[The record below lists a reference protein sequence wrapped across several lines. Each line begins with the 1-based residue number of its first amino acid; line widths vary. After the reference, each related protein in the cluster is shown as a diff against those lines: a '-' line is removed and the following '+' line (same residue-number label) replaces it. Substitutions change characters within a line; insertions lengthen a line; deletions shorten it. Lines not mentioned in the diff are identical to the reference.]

1 MTYFVQ
7 FNSVEFF
14 KLIFS
19 WRSVFFG
26 NSIETEFIHP
36 GAIRYSMSLFHFS
49 LLEHSHCIFFFL
61 VISKK
66 QLKILLLL
74 IILLCYSLDSVV
86 KNLIQI

>member
-1 MTYFVQ
+1 MTYYVQ

-19 WRSVFFG
+19 WRSVFCG

-49 LLEHSHCIFFFL
+49 LLEHSHCIFFLFSHLQKAAKNSPFTYYFIMLFL
-61 VISKK
+61 RQRS
-66 QLKILLLL
+66 
-74 IILLCYSLDSVV
+74 
-86 KNLIQI
+86 